1 MKLPFSTNTI
11 VYNGEVTD
19 SDAAAFIAAAGI
31 TNQTQKTAINILVL
45 NLKAASLW
53 TKMSA
58 IYPFVGGTANTH
70 KYNLKDPRDLDAA
83 FRLTF
88 NGGWTHSSTGALP
101 NGVDGWANTYLKPNP
116 VLPSTNAHMSFYSRT
131 NIQSGNTVDIGETP
145 TSFTFYL
152 SAHYSSGA
160 GTPITNLYNSGYLG
174 STASVPNT
182 FGLFTSSRTGNTAW
196 SVYRN
201 STVIVNRTNTIDLYP
216 TGNVVFGRNQ
226 LSEYSAREFAFASLG
241 QGLNDSE
248 MVTLYTAV
256 QAFQTRLGRQ
266 V

>member
-1 MKLPFSTNTI
+1 MSLLRLITARK
-11 VYNGEVTD
+11 G
-19 SDAAAFIAAAGI
+19 AAAVNPAQAFITAAGI
-31 TNQTQKTAINILVL
+31 TDPTQQSAIIQLVNDL
-45 NLKAASLW
+45 QAYGLW
-53 TKMSA
+53 SKMNA

-83 FRLTF
+83 FRLQF
-88 NGGWTHSSTGALP
+88 NGGWTHSSTGAKP
-101 NGVDGWANTYLKPNP
+101 NGIDGWANTYLKPNP

-131 NIQSGNTVDIGETP
+131 NIQSGNTVDIGESP

-160 GTPITNLYNSGYLG
+160 GTPITNLYNGSAYLG
-174 STASVPNT
+174 PTASVPNT
-182 FGLFTSSRTGNTAW
+182 LGLFTSSRTGNTAW

-201 STVIVNRTNTIDLYP
+201 STALVDRTNPIVSYP

-226 LSEYSAREFAFASLG
+226 GHEYSAREFAFASLG
-241 QGLNDSE
+241 QGLNATEVSN
-248 MVTLYTAV
+248 LYTAV
-256 QAFQTRLGRQ
+256 QAFQTTLGRQ